1 MIYIKFDD
9 DLMTIYILSLSSFYF
24 IFNRTKRVIQR
35 PKDIENFKLTL
46 KKKSNL
52 NQTLFLNKVSPL

>member
-9 DLMTIYILSLSSFYF
+9 DLMTIYILYILSLSSFYF

-46 KKKSNL
+46 KKNP
-52 NQTLFLNKVSPL
+52 T